1 MACHKIYTCMVKLRP
16 AISIT
21 ESETLLHFAGHN
33 VVFIHQPQDTQV
45 DVRKNAFFPCTYRGL
60 RRPRP
65 PYWVVNQTR
74 YPESAL
80 PTGLTS
86 NHSGLTVHNVNI
98 SMNGTKYKCCFEFFI
113 RTIEEICSSE
123 GTLIINNAGQ

>member
-1 MACHKIYTCMVKLRP
+1 MACHKIYLSSLRP

-21 ESETLLHFAGHN
+21 ESETLLHSVAGQN
-33 VVFIHQPQDTQV
+33 VVFIRQPQDTQA

-65 PYWVVNQTR
+65 PFWVVNQTR
-74 YPESAL
+74 YPVGAL
-80 PTGLTS
+80 PTGLTF
-86 NHSGLTVHNVNI
+86 NRTGLTVHNVDI
-98 SMNGTKYKCCFEFFI
+98 SMNGTRYKCCFEFFI